1 MTPRPGRSPVRVYGR
16 AYPKAPAYPGGVPV
30 QALVPLQYSIPA
42 GQAYSSGGTTRAS
55 YLRAAA
61 FDPSEHRVVTG
72 GIRYRQIQF
81 GHRIMF
87 VRASD
92 VRPVTR

>member
-1 MTPRPGRSPVRVYGR
+1 MQT
-16 AYPKAPAYPGGVPV
+16 
-30 QALVPLQYSIPA
+30 LTPLQYSIPA
-42 GQAYSSGGTTRAS
+42 GQAYSSGPTTRAS

-61 FDPSEHRVVTG
+61 FDPSVHRVVTG
-72 GIRYRQIQF
+72 DARYRQIQF

-92 VRPVTR
+92 VQPVTR